1 MSKVFVP
8 RPQQFEQAAA
18 SAEWVIQHNLGRTVG
33 ADVFI
38 ADEQGVYQKVI
49 PQEIIKVDSNS
60 IKVVFPWPIPN
71 KKATVW

>member
-71 KKATVW
+71 KKATIW